1 MPTIGEIVSVVD
13 MLDPTGRNP
22 KLRPA
27 VIVSATE
34 TGFIV
39 VAISSRLDIATE
51 RTHVILP
58 WESGGHPRT
67 GLNRKCAAVCFW
79 YEIVSEDRFVTTGKR
94 VSQQHVD
101 AIRERM
107 TSEN

>member
-39 VAISSRLDIATE
+39 VAISSRLDIAT
-51 RTHVILP
+51 
-58 WESGGHPRT
+58 
-67 GLNRKCAAVCFW
+67 
-79 YEIVSEDRFVTTGKR
+79 
-94 VSQQHVD
+94 
-101 AIRERM
+101 
-107 TSEN
+107 